1 MIRDAHRRQQDD
13 MRDIHRQQQEELQ
26 RAAAQI
32 QQQQQHLDNATQR
45 QEAQATLLDQLG
57 ALLATRFTAM
67 QDTLAKQL
75 SEQQSTADRPRKSRA
90 STVLPE
96 QGVYATQAGLPK
108 APSPPASL
116 LSATVPPP
124 PSRPASSASTES
136 WVMASEMNQH
146 ASIQDVPQSH
156 GLPQTHVLSTP
167 PVSGD
172 EGQADEDDL
181 DSDSDLLLGA
191 PQFTQ

>member
-1 MIRDAHRRQQDD
+1 M
-13 MRDIHRQQQEELQ
+13 QE
-26 RAAAQI
+26 
-32 QQQQQHLDNATQR
+32 
-45 QEAQATLLDQLG
+45 
-57 ALLATRFTAM
+57 
-67 QDTLAKQL
+67 TLAKQL
-75 SEQQSTADRPRKSRA
+75 SEQPSTADRPRKSRA

-108 APSPPASL
+108 APPPPASL
-116 LSATVPPP
+116 MSETVPPP
-124 PSRPASSASTES
+124 PSRPASLASTGS

-146 ASIQDVPQSH
+146 AAIQDVPQFH

-167 PVSGD
+167 HVSGD